1 MAKDSD
7 QSAGT
12 FAAEKAGEGLAGIL
26 AEENVFDR
34 RALWR
39 IGTWGVAAV
48 AAVVVAV
55 MANQASMGLRRDRLA
70 AGDLSRQAQQLQAI
84 ARESQ
89 DETRRLAAAIDTLN
103 NDRDRLF
110 SRVTVLEHG
119 LDSVTGAIARQNSPG
134 AAAAPAPLPALPKV
148 SPAAG
153 APPNPGNSAESQPA
167 SASQSPHPAIAL
179 VMGIAPAPAPP
190 PAASDRPRGDP
201 ARPEPKPEL
210 KSAKAEVKSE
220 PKAEAKPDSKQEP
233 RLDAKL
239 DAKSDPKSDAK
250 PGSKS
255 EAKLEQAI
263 APAPSPSPAASKTAV
278 NAPTAVGTLPP
289 TGSHALTMAVASLSM
304 IGPSDPTAAKFIE
317 PPNAANPASHAG
329 MSQAPVTEAMASV
342 SSKESTK
349 DNAPPE
355 ATGLPVQRTEFAVDL
370 GTANSVMGLRA
381 LWRGLLKSNAELSEL
396 RPIIIV
402 REGNTG
408 FGMQLRLAAGP
419 LLDAASAAKIC
430 AALIESQRACE
441 TTVFDG
447 QRLAMSADEA
457 APQAAKSAAPAAAAK
472 PYPYKRSAPRHAAAN
487 PVTPI
492 NPIKREEPPPP
503 PKPES
508 SSAISG
514 LFGNKR

>member
-55 MANQASMGLRRDRLA
+55 MANQASLGLRRDRLA

-250 PGSKS
+250 PESKP

-263 APAPSPSPAASKTAV
+263 APAPSPSPAASKTAA

-342 SSKESTK
+342 SSKES
-349 DNAPPE
+349 DQ
-355 ATGLPVQRTEFAVDL
+355 GQRAAGGHRTA
-370 GTANSVMGLRA
+370 GTANRVRGRSRHGQFRDGLACSLAGA
-381 LWRGLLKSNAELSEL
+381 LEVKCGAFR
-396 RPIIIV
+396 
-402 REGNTG
+402 
-408 FGMQLRLAAGP
+408 
-419 LLDAASAAKIC
+419 
-430 AALIESQRACE
+430 
-441 TTVFDG
+441 
-447 QRLAMSADEA
+447 A
-457 APQAAKSAAPAAAAK
+457 APDHHRQGRQYRVRHATQACRRPAARRRFCRKNLRCADREPARLRNDGIRW
-472 PYPYKRSAPRHAAAN
+472 PAVGDVGRRSCATGGQKCCPCCR
-487 PVTPI
+487 
-492 NPIKREEPPPP
+492 RQ
-503 PKPES
+503 
-508 SSAISG
+508 AIS
-514 LFGNKR
+514 LQAERAEARRRQPRYPD

>member
-1 MAKDSD
+1 
-7 QSAGT
+7 
-12 FAAEKAGEGLAGIL
+12 
-26 AEENVFDR
+26 
-34 RALWR
+34 
-39 IGTWGVAAV
+39 
-48 AAVVVAV
+48 
-55 MANQASMGLRRDRLA
+55 
-70 AGDLSRQAQQLQAI
+70 
-84 ARESQ
+84 
-89 DETRRLAAAIDTLN
+89 
-103 NDRDRLF
+103 
-110 SRVTVLEHG
+110 
-119 LDSVTGAIARQNSPG
+119 
-134 AAAAPAPLPALPKV
+134 
-148 SPAAG
+148 
-153 APPNPGNSAESQPA
+153 
-167 SASQSPHPAIAL
+167 
-179 VMGIAPAPAPP
+179 MGIAPAPAPP

-201 ARPEPKPEL
+201 TRPEPKPEL
-210 KSAKAEVKSE
+210 KSAKAEIKSE
-220 PKAEAKPDSKQEP
+220 PKAEAKPEPKQEP

-250 PGSKS
+250 PESKPEAKL

-263 APAPSPSPAASKTAV
+263 APAPSPSPAASKTAAS
-278 NAPTAVGTLPP
+278 APNAVGTTPP
-289 TGSHALTMAVASLSM
+289 AGSHALTMAVASLSM
-304 IGPSDPTAAKFIE
+304 IGPSDPTAAKFIA
-317 PPNAANPASHAG
+317 PPNAVNPASHSG
-329 MSQAPVTEAMASV
+329 MTQAPVTEAMASV

-349 DNAPPE
+349 ESTRDNAAPD
-355 ATGLPVQRTEFAVDL
+355 AAGLPARRTEFAVDL

-447 QRLAMSADEA
+447 QRLAMSADEV
-457 APQAAKSAAPAAAAK
+457 APQATKGAAPAAAAK
-472 PYPYKRSAPRHAAAN
+472 PYPYKRSAPRHAVASS
-487 PVTPI
+487 VTPI